1 MDIVDALGGVTVT
14 VDRSEIRELNK
25 FIPETYKW
33 NKNDNKGSLKY
44 IRNSGEQN

>member
-14 VDRSEIRELNK
+14 VDKSEIRELNK

-33 NKNDNKGSLKY
+33 NKMTIKVLLN
-44 IRNSGEQN
+44 I